1 MLCPKWQPPG
11 SISSPLAPP
20 GPVLLQARPVD
31 KDRFWVVLDLGLL
44 WGACSAFSSC
54 RLSPSSASS
63 RLPPPEKIPGLFIFW
78 FPSPQ
83 CSPKAGRLVTPRSI
97 EDRVSGGRSPVV
109 PGPSPL
115 TPSSGP
121 PFSTCLLPGSDR
133 PLLGSIRYLG
143 WR

>member
-1 MLCPKWQPPG
+1 MLCPKWQPPA
-11 SISSPLAPP
+11 SISSPLASP

-31 KDRFWVVLDLGLL
+31 KDRFWVVLDSGLR
-44 WGACSAFSSC
+44 GACSAFSSC

-63 RLPPPEKIPGLFIFW
+63 WLPPPEKIPGLFIFW

-83 CSPKAGRLVTPRSI
+83 CSPKAGRLVTPCSV
-97 EDRVSGGRSPVV
+97 EARVAGDRSPVV
-109 PGPSPL
+109 PGSSPL

-121 PFSTCLLPGSDR
+121 PFSTCLLRSSDR
-133 PLLGSIRYLG
+133 PLLGSSRYLG

>member
-1 MLCPKWQPPG
+1 MLCPKWQPPA

-97 EDRVSGGRSPVV
+97 EDRVSGGQESG
-109 PGPSPL
+109 GPWPL
-115 TPSSGP
+115 TPH
-121 PFSTCLLPGSDR
+121 
-133 PLLGSIRYLG
+133 PLLGPTFLHLPPP
-143 WR
+143 WL